1 MKIVLVD
8 DHDMFRLVLQQ
19 LLSQAFPNLDLEE
32 VTTGREAVERVRERA
47 WDIVILD
54 PNLPDLQGLD
64 ALKQFKMI
72 RPTLPVIILSLN
84 PVEQF
89 AMRAYKGG
97 ASAYLTKD
105 AVGEELITAIK
116 QVVDGRTYISQAYSQ
131 HLADQLEKPG
141 EGAT

>member
-8 DHDMFRLVLQQ
+8 DRDIFRLVLQKIF
-19 LLSQAFPNLDLEE
+19 SQAFPNLDLEE
-32 VTTGREAVERVRERA
+32 VATGREAVEKVRERA

-54 PNLPDLQGLD
+54 LNLPDLHGLD
-64 ALKQFKMI
+64 VLKRIKRV
-72 RPTLPVIILSLN
+72 RPTVPVIILSLY

-97 ASAYLTKD
+97 ASAYLIKD
-105 AVGEELITAIK
+105 ALGEELITAIK